1 MRCPVSPRRR
11 GTKPERSKIHEVYLQ
26 QNNKQQQK
34 KRRKK
39 SKIKK
44 NRFFSWSDLHL
55 VYVLYFPFTTSL
67 VVPKEI
73 AQRCC
78 RFAELSTFG
87 AECCCVW
94 LTSHDPTKN
103 PTRRHGKRAAVEA
116 SFSSVFFF
124 FTPLGETSSPCPFVF
139 NCRAQIF
146 PRCFFQFLFFR
157 TSPPPPPGYTSLSPA
172 LVSQFPQNF
181 LVVSWRMISRCLSL

>member
-1 MRCPVSPRRR
+1 M
-11 GTKPERSKIHEVYLQ
+11 
-26 QNNKQQQK
+26 
-34 KRRKK
+34 
-39 SKIKK
+39 
-44 NRFFSWSDLHL
+44 
-55 VYVLYFPFTTSL
+55 YVLYFPFTTSL

-124 FTPLGETSSPCPFVF
+124 TPLGETSSPCPFVF

-146 PRCFFQFLFFR
+146 PRCSFQFLSSALLLLLLRGTLRFHLLLFLN
-157 TSPPPPPGYTSLSPA
+157 SLKI
-172 LVSQFPQNF
+172 F
-181 LVVSWRMISRCLSL
+181 LLCPEGGSLGASLCNRLKPF